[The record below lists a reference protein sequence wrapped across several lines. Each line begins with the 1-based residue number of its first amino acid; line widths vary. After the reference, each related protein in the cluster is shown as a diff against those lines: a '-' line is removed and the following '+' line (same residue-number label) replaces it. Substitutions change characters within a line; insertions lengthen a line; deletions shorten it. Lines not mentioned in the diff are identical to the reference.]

1 MTLTTYSSTAV
12 VQFSSKHRFLDTADE
27 CLVAVNAGIS
37 IQRHDDPTIF
47 NVLRLR
53 EAIKSIRH
61 GNELLKSDL
70 AWEARES
77 RFITN
82 PSAAAEI
89 QKLQDQADIYAKKTE
104 QVCLEK
110 TLLQI
115 ADASIILVR

>member
-1 MTLTTYSSTAV
+1 MNFGNITPSTQRRCISYDDV
-12 VQFSSKHRFLDTADE
+12 RKYVFFKVSPQSHERNPPEIFLP
-27 CLVAVNAGIS
+27 
-37 IQRHDDPTIF
+37 H
-47 NVLRLR
+47 R

-104 QVCLEK
+104 QVCILRRVSRS
-110 TLLQI
+110 
-115 ADASIILVR
+115 DAQ

>member
-1 MTLTTYSSTAV
+1 
-12 VQFSSKHRFLDTADE
+12 
-27 CLVAVNAGIS
+27 
-37 IQRHDDPTIF
+37 
-47 NVLRLR
+47 R

-89 QKLQDQADIYAKKTE
+89 QRLQDQADIYAKKTE
-104 QVCLEK
+104 
-110 TLLQI
+110 
-115 ADASIILVR
+115 

>member
-1 MTLTTYSSTAV
+1 MYFDAPPQCPELTISRV
-12 VQFSSKHRFLDTADE
+12 NFLP
-27 CLVAVNAGIS
+27 
-37 IQRHDDPTIF
+37 H
-47 NVLRLR
+47 R

-89 QKLQDQADIYAKKTE
+89 QRLQDQADIYAKKTE
-104 QVCLEK
+104 QVCGPPEMFLYCLVQRSSFSV
-110 TLLQI
+110 TPPALLQH
-115 ADASIILVR
+115 

>member
-1 MTLTTYSSTAV
+1 MSLVGILDQRLAHKLSSPYN
-12 VQFSSKHRFLDTADE
+12 
-27 CLVAVNAGIS
+27 NAAAML
-37 IQRHDDPTIF
+37 PY
-47 NVLRLR
+47 R

-89 QKLQDQADIYAKKTE
+89 QRLQDQADIYAKKTE
-104 QVCLEK
+104 QVRSQKPNGINRCCAR
-110 TLLQI
+110 QWY
-115 ADASIILVR
+115 S